1 MDWWLIPLGLS
12 VAVLLRLLWV
22 AAFHPDETVSA
33 MPELD
38 GYVPGEQS
46 ATRPA
51 DGAAREDLPSDQSIP
66 VEPPPGSGP
75 TIVSEAEPAGD
86 GVDARSVSTTD
97 TETGA
102 DDEATDGGGTWIEL
116 DIEPLFPSSDR
127 LQIVDLTEAEDPEVT
142 P

>member
-12 VAVLLRLLWV
+12 FAVLLRLLWV
-22 AAFHPDETVSA
+22 AAFHPGETVSA

-38 GYVPGEQS
+38 GYVPGEQG

-51 DGAAREDLPSDQSIP
+51 DAATDDLANGHQIA
-66 VEPPPGSGP
+66 VEPPTEFGQS
-75 TIVSEAEPAGD
+75 IVSEPEHPGE
-86 GVDARSVSTTD
+86 GVDARSVPVAG
-97 TETGA
+97 TGAA
-102 DDEATDGGGTWIEL
+102 DDETSDDGGTWIEL
-116 DIEPLFPSSDR
+116 DIEPLFPSSDK